1 MIFSSMLHIPLENK
15 IGEKTI
21 QYNNQI
27 KVECGEGRPAVIEHK
42 KEKDKDQVIKKLKK
56 LLRKTQKSADKKEYS
71 HRSIADRTLYVVF
84 LRFRG
89 CSFTLTL
96 RQRPKGVTRMS
107 CNSTLSARNSFASGL
122 L

>member
-56 LLRKTQKSADKKEYS
+56 LLRKNQKSADKKEYS
-71 HRSIADRTLYVVF
+71 HRLINNSRYNTICRLFKIQGFFVYINPEAEA
-84 LRFRG
+84 
-89 CSFTLTL
+89 
-96 RQRPKGVTRMS
+96 QRSYAHV
-107 CNSTLSARNSFASGL
+107 L
-122 L
+122 